1 MREVFISLCLE
12 FPNIPDDFLR
22 TSEHCRKFQK
32 KFQRPL
38 NDDILVCCGKVK
50 CIFGFRNTV
59 LNLIFVIS
67 HVLYNNSSRFVSQA
81 WELVLDA

>member
-1 MREVFISLCLE
+1 MREVFISFCLE

-50 CIFGFRNTV
+50 CINFWIQEYSIEFNFCYQSCVKEQFIQICESGMGTCP
-59 LNLIFVIS
+59 
-67 HVLYNNSSRFVSQA
+67 
-81 WELVLDA
+81 